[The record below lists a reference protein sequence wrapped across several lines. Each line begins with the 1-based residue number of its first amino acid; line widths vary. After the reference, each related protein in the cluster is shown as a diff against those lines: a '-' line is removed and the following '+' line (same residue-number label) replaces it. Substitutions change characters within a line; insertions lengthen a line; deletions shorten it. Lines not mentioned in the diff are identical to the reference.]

1 MWGSPRRQRL
11 DLSLPPSFHPSRVSP
26 FLFLSPFPLSPP
38 APSQCFSI
46 CDNNA
51 MSFKELL
58 QQVTLKIVFAF
69 SIHFFP
75 ITMFFSWYVSGFPT
89 GSAVKNPPANAGDMA
104 GAVGLT
110 PVSGRFPWRRKWQPT
125 PVFLPGKSHGQRS
138 LVGYSPWGHKE
149 LDTTE
154 QLNNCN
160 RK

>member
-89 GSAVKNPPANAGDMA
+89 GSAVKNPPVNAGDA
-104 GAVGLT
+104 KGLGSI
-110 PVSGRFPWRRKWQPT
+110 PGWGRSSGGGNGNPLRYSCLGNPMDRAAWQIT
-125 PVFLPGKSHGQRS
+125 VHG
-138 LVGYSPWGHKE
+138 VTKNW
-149 LDTTE
+149 T
-154 QLNNCN
+154 QLSD
-160 RK
+160 